1 MSGVSSASSCSS
13 ASSYKTCASSFSS
26 ASLKKRSYCK
36 QGYQPL
42 RTSSPSP
49 SRSPPN
55 TGSPANPVPSAPKK
69 DHQKV
74 TPIESPVP
82 ISISGGGSS
91 LHSLPPKGKLSLIQE
106 FQREFRNGKTKSE
119 NAGKGSAG
127 SHRGGSSRIKLVL
140 LSECCKYF
148 VHPHSQPG

>member
-1 MSGVSSASSCSS
+1 VSGVSSASSCSS

-49 SRSPPN
+49 SRNPPN
-55 TGSPANPVPSAPKK
+55 TGSPANPLPSVPKK
-69 DHQKV
+69 DHRKV
-74 TPIESPVP
+74 APVESPIP

-91 LHSLPPKGKLSLIQE
+91 SLTSLPPKGKLSLIQE

-119 NAGKGSAG
+119 NAAKGSAG
-127 SHRGGSSRIKLVL
+127 SHRGGSSRIKLVMT
-140 LSECCKYF
+140 
-148 VHPHSQPG
+148 H